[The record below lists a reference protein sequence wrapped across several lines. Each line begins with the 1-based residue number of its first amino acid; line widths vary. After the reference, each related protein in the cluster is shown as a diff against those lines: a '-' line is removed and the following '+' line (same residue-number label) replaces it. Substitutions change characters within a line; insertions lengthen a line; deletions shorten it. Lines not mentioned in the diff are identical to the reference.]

1 MSCVFQL
8 KALNISGIGIVQ
20 QHSYTAFSA
29 LLPPETVQAECNAV
43 VCLVNDYSKEADP
56 QANVSAFE
64 QCELHVKETP

>member
-1 MSCVFQL
+1 M
-8 KALNISGIGIVQ
+8 GIVRQ
-20 QHSYTAFSA
+20 YSYTAFYV